1 MTEEKS
7 TIRTLDE
14 LNNILVS
21 DCITMIQFS
30 APWCARCPSF
40 TKTMQQL
47 KQEYTFAWYY
57 AELPDADELKE
68 EFEIVCLPALVI
80 LKDDQNGG
88 YRTIDI
94 QQSLSVETAQ
104 ALVNQHCSKLLV
116 LDADF

>member
-14 LNNILVS
+14 LNDILVS
-21 DCITMIQFS
+21 DCITIIQFS

-40 TKTMQQL
+40 TKIMQQL

-57 AELPDADELKE
+57 AELPEADELKE
-68 EFEIVCLPALVI
+68 EFEIVRLPALVI
-80 LKDDQNGG
+80 LSGKNGV
-88 YRTIDI
+88 YRTIDV
-94 QQSLSVETAQ
+94 QQSLSVITAQ
-104 ALVNQHCSKLLV
+104 ELVKQHCPKLLV